1 MFTTLGAP
9 WQLSVRAIGVN
20 QWSEIILNRPAE
32 SDCGLSFP
40 SAAPAAPAQGWLADP
55 YNLYFPETTSRDAS
69 GKLLAAVWRPR
80 GRRLGPIARCAVDH
94 PTQHMCRAGRAND
107 QYAPL

>member
-1 MFTTLGAP
+1 M
-9 WQLSVRAIGVN
+9 SYCN
-20 QWSEIILNRPAE
+20 PAE